1 MSYFVEYYSFKISK
15 KIVVENIISFCKIY
29 SWYFAL
35 PFNFGINVIIRKA
48 RKPLL
53 QTQKWLV
60 GRMTWYG
67 KKNSPILYAKIAG
80 VLYLII
86 IVLGIFAEIF
96 VRSRLFVPEKATAT
110 ATNIMAFNGLFR
122 VGFIADSVMVL
133 SDVALAVLLYI
144 LLRPVNKMLALMA
157 MFFRLIQTAVLSLN
171 LLNYYAAYLILSNKS
186 YTAMFDTTQL
196 HSLVYLFFDLHG
208 HGYDLGLLFF
218 GIHCAILGYLIL
230 KSSYFPKI
238 LGGLIIAAAA
248 AYLLGSYTR
257 FLFPDYLLF
266 ISPIYIIAL
275 VAEVSMCLWL
285 LVKGINLQQWEK
297 KINFHTTE

>member
-1 MSYFVEYYSFKISK
+1 M
-15 KIVVENIISFCKIY
+15 ENIISFCKIY